1 MLAVSDTG
9 IGIDEE
15 VQPHI
20 FEPFFT
26 TKEQGKGT
34 GLGLSTV
41 YGIVRQSGGHITVRS
56 ESGKGTTFRIYM
68 PQIEELTI
76 PEEPVR
82 HAPAGTQ
89 RQETI
94 LVVEDEEVVRNL
106 VRNLL
111 RTFGYNVLEARQGE
125 EALQILQRQPNGVD
139 LVITDIVMP
148 VMGGRQL
155 GEHLASLNPNIRI
168 LYMSGYTD
176 VAVVRQGTLG
186 SDVAFLQKPFT
197 PDVLARKVREVLDA

>member
-1 MLAVSDTG
+1 
-9 IGIDEE
+9 
-15 VQPHI
+15 
-20 FEPFFT
+20 
-26 TKEQGKGT
+26 
-34 GLGLSTV
+34 
-41 YGIVRQSGGHITVRS
+41 
-56 ESGKGTTFRIYM
+56 M